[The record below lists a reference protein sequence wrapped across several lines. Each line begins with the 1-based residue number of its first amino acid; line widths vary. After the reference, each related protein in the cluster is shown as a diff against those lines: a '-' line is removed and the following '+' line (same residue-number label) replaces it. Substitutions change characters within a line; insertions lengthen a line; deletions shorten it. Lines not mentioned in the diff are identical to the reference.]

1 MTRVD
6 ALPQELPIE
15 VEWKGIKGHIN
26 VWREQGQCSGTSDGK
41 GIDDMP
47 VVTTGNKG
55 SYLCGWPDEN
65 LLKAIMKEQ
74 MLSAGLTTVSLPE
87 YLRVRQRGNL
97 LFFTNYGKQK
107 VSIPKEY
114 NGEFLLGQ
122 RELAQSD
129 LAILKS
135 T

>member
-1 MTRVD
+1 
-6 ALPQELPIE
+6 
-15 VEWKGIKGHIN
+15 
-26 VWREQGQCSGTSDGK
+26 
-41 GIDDMP
+41 MP

-74 MLSAGLTTVSLPE
+74 MLSAGLTTVSLPK

-107 VSIPKEY
+107 VSIPNEY

>member
-1 MTRVD
+1 
-6 ALPQELPIE
+6 
-15 VEWKGIKGHIN
+15 
-26 VWREQGQCSGTSDGK
+26 
-41 GIDDMP
+41 MP